1 MPGGPTEVNNR
12 LMPGMASQDEISK
25 LKAATGKDVDIL
37 FLQYMIR
44 HHLGGAHMID
54 GVLALN
60 PTAPVRDLAQTMEKN
75 QQAEVV
81 TMTNLLKQ
89 LGAAPLS

>member
-1 MPGGPTEVNNR
+1 
-12 LMPGMASQDEISK
+12 
-25 LKAATGKDVDIL
+25 
-37 FLQYMIR
+37 
-44 HHLGGAHMID
+44 MID

-60 PTAPVRDLAQTMEKN
+60 PTPPVRDLAQTMKN
-75 QQAEVV
+75 NQEAEVV